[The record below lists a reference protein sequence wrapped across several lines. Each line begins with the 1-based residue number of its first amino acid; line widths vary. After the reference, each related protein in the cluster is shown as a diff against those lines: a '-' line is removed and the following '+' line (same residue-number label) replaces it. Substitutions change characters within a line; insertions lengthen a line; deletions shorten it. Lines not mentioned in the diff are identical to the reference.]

1 MHGIIA
7 AEAIFSDVDIS
18 EVDLSGADL
27 WGDDFTGAD
36 LAYANLSGSN
46 LRGANFEGANLS
58 SANLSGA
65 NPREAGLVGTNLL
78 DSRFDNLISIEDA
91 DFSGTQKLS
100 EHSREYLL
108 SIATGA
114 HPVTGINTTKSL
126 E

>member
-7 AEAIFSDVDIS
+7 AEAIFSDVDLS
-18 EVDLSGADL
+18 EVD
-27 WGDDFTGAD
+27 
-36 LAYANLSGSN
+36 
-46 LRGANFEGANLS
+46 
-58 SANLSGA
+58 LSGA